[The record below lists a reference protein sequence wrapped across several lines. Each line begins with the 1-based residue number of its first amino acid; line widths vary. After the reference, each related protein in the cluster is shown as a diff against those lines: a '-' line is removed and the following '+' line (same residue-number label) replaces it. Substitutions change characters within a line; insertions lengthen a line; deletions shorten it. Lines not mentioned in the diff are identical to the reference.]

1 VFRAEGKYPIAPVA
15 DFWPFAKYGRTHK
28 MSDLLTVGEKWKDVR
43 VKLQPEILSPQA
55 AAQYLPSLTLV
66 GRQASDAFAL
76 MGSNPYDLTSRVS
89 FDMFGIT
96 MLGKSPGVLF
106 PSTAAKEDVEFIHN
120 SIACMRT
127 AGLMTYSPYE
137 SFMQKYVDTKLYK
150 EFEKATDNVN
160 RRSEQLVHEAM
171 MSTNDDSLDGGSY
184 LQRLMRTGSM
194 TKQQAGFEVTGLL
207 LAAVDTTANYM
218 NWIIYNL
225 AANPSKQTLL
235 AEELKNVLKGGDF
248 NKEVELPYLQACYR
262 ETHRHSPLL
271 TNVFRKLEED
281 IVLEGYLIPAGT
293 QLSMNTDAV
302 QRDPQYVHDADI
314 FLPER
319 WLASAVEARKGT
331 PSEVIDHRL
340 LAGPFSFGPRMCLG
354 ARLAE
359 LEIKVFIARIVQDWE
374 FCIDPESSKVE
385 VKEMLFMSPFPEF
398 RLVFK
403 RR

>member
-1 VFRAEGKYPIAPVA
+1 
-15 DFWPFAKYGRTHK
+15 
-28 MSDLLTVGEKWKDVR
+28 MSDLLTVGEKWKNVR
-43 VKLQPEILSPQA
+43 VKLQADILSPQA
-55 AAQYLPSLTLV
+55 AASYLPSLTLV
-66 GRQASDAFAL
+66 GRQASDAFAF
-76 MGSNPYDLTSRVS
+76 MGSNPHDLTSRVS

-106 PSTAAKEDVEFIHN
+106 PDTAAKEDVEFIRD
-120 SIACMRT
+120 SITSMRT
-127 AGLMTYSPYE
+127 AGLMVLSPYE
-137 SFMQKYVDTKLYK
+137 SFMQKYFDTKLYK

-160 RRSEQLVHEAM
+160 RRSEHLVREAM
-171 MSTNDDSLDGGSY
+171 TMGADDDSLDGGSY

-194 TKQQAGFEVTGLL
+194 TEQQAGFEVTGLL

-218 NWIIYNL
+218 NWVIYNL
-225 AANPSKQTLL
+225 AANPDKQTLL
-235 AEELKNVLKGGDF
+235 AEELKAVLKGGDY

-262 ETHRHSPLL
+262 ETHRHTPLL

-281 IVLEGYLIPAGT
+281 IVLEGFLIPADT
-293 QLSMNTDAV
+293 QLTMNTDAV
-302 QRDPQYVHDADI
+302 QRDPQYVQDADV
-314 FLPER
+314 FMPER
-319 WLASAVEARKGT
+319 WLSAAVEARKGT
-331 PSEVIDHRL
+331 PSELIDHRL

-359 LEIKVFIARIVQDWE
+359 LEIKVFISRIVQDWE
-374 FCIDPESSKVE
+374 FSLDPQSTKVE

>member
-1 VFRAEGKYPIAPVA
+1 
-15 DFWPFAKYGRTHK
+15 
-28 MSDLLTVGEKWKDVR
+28 MSDLLTVGEKWKNVR
-43 VKLQPEILSPQA
+43 VKLQADILSPQA
-55 AAQYLPSLTLV
+55 AASYLPSLTLV
-66 GRQASDAFAL
+66 GSQASDAFAF
-76 MGSNPYDLTSRVS
+76 MGSNPHDLTSRVS

-106 PSTAAKEDVEFIHN
+106 PDTAAKEDVEFIRD
-120 SIACMRT
+120 SITSMRT
-127 AGLMTYSPYE
+127 AGLMVLSPYE
-137 SFMQKYVDTKLYK
+137 SFMQKYFDTKLYK

-160 RRSEQLVHEAM
+160 RRSEHLVREAM
-171 MSTNDDSLDGGSY
+171 TMGADDDSLDGGSY

-194 TKQQAGFEVTGLL
+194 TEQQAGFEVTGLL

-218 NWIIYNL
+218 NWVIYNL
-225 AANPSKQTLL
+225 AANPDKQTLL
-235 AEELKNVLKGGDF
+235 AEELKAVLKGGDY

-262 ETHRHSPLL
+262 ETHRHTPLL

-281 IVLEGYLIPAGT
+281 IVLEGFLIPADT
-293 QLSMNTDAV
+293 QLTMNTDAV
-302 QRDPQYVHDADI
+302 QRDPQYVQDADV
-314 FLPER
+314 FMPER
-319 WLASAVEARKGT
+319 WLSAAVEARKGT
-331 PSEVIDHRL
+331 PSELIDHRL

-359 LEIKVFIARIVQDWE
+359 LEIKVFISRIVQDWE
-374 FCIDPESSKVE
+374 FSLDPQSTKVE

>member
-1 VFRAEGKYPIAPVA
+1 MS
-15 DFWPFAKYGRTHK
+15 DFWPFAKYAKTHK
-28 MSDLLTVGEKWKDVR
+28 MSNLLKVGEKWKDVR
-43 VKLQPEILSPQA
+43 VKLQADILSPQA
-55 AAQYLPSLTLV
+55 AASYLPSLILV

-76 MGSNPYDLTSRVS
+76 LGSDPYDLTSRAS

-106 PSTAAKEDVEFIHN
+106 PSTAAKEDVEFIHD
-120 SIACMRT
+120 SMACMRT
-127 AGLMTYSPYE
+127 AGLMVFSPYE
-137 SFMQKYVDTKLYK
+137 SFIQKYFDTKMYK
-150 EFEKATDNVN
+150 EFEKATENVN
-160 RRSEQLVHEAM
+160 RRSEQLVHEAI
-171 MSTNDDSLDGGSY
+171 TVATDADSLDGGSY
-184 LQRLMRTGSM
+184 LQRLMKTGSM
-194 TKQQAGFEVTGLL
+194 TKEQAGFEVTGLL

-235 AEELKNVLKGGDF
+235 AEELRAVLKGGDF
-248 NKEVELPYLQACYR
+248 SKEVELPYLQACYR
-262 ETHRHSPLL
+262 ETHRHTPLL

-281 IVLEGYLIPAGT
+281 IVLEGFLIPAGT

-302 QRDPQYVHDADI
+302 QRDPQYVIDPDV

-319 WLASAVEARKGT
+319 WLASAVDARKGT
-331 PSEVIDHRL
+331 PSELIDHRL

-374 FCIDPESSKVE
+374 FSLDPRSSKVE

-398 RLVFK
+398 KLVFK

>member
-1 VFRAEGKYPIAPVA
+1 
-15 DFWPFAKYGRTHK
+15 
-28 MSDLLTVGEKWKDVR
+28 MSDLLTVGEKWKNVR
-43 VKLQPEILSPQA
+43 VKLQADILSPQA
-55 AAQYLPSLTLV
+55 AASYLPSLTLV
-66 GRQASDAFAL
+66 GSQASDAFAF
-76 MGSNPYDLTSRVS
+76 MGSNPHDLTSRVS

-106 PSTAAKEDVEFIHN
+106 PDTAAKEDVEFIRD
-120 SIACMRT
+120 SITSMRT
-127 AGLMTYSPYE
+127 AGLMVLSPYE
-137 SFMQKYVDTKLYK
+137 SFMQKYFDTKLYK

-160 RRSEQLVHEAM
+160 RRSEHLVREAM
-171 MSTNDDSLDGGSY
+171 TMAADDDSLDGGSY

-194 TKQQAGFEVTGLL
+194 TEQQAGFEVTGLL

-218 NWIIYNL
+218 NWVIYNL
-225 AANPSKQTLL
+225 AANPDKQTLL
-235 AEELKNVLKGGDF
+235 AEELKAVLKGGDY

-262 ETHRHSPLL
+262 ETHRHTPLL

-281 IVLEGYLIPAGT
+281 IVLEGFLIPADT
-293 QLSMNTDAV
+293 QLTMNTDAV
-302 QRDPQYVHDADI
+302 QRDPQYVQDADV
-314 FLPER
+314 FMPER
-319 WLASAVEARKGT
+319 WLSAAVEARKGT
-331 PSEVIDHRL
+331 PSELIDHRL

-359 LEIKVFIARIVQDWE
+359 LEIKVFISRIVQDWE
-374 FCIDPESSKVE
+374 FSLDPQSTKVE

>member
-1 VFRAEGKYPIAPVA
+1 
-15 DFWPFAKYGRTHK
+15 
-28 MSDLLTVGEKWKDVR
+28 MSDLLTVGEKWKNVR
-43 VKLQPEILSPQA
+43 VKLQADILSPQA
-55 AAQYLPSLTLV
+55 AASYLPSLTLV
-66 GRQASDAFAL
+66 GRQASDAFAF
-76 MGSNPYDLTSRVS
+76 MGSNPHDLTSRVS

-106 PSTAAKEDVEFIHN
+106 PDTAAKEDVEFIRD
-120 SIACMRT
+120 SITSMRT
-127 AGLMTYSPYE
+127 AGLMVLSPYE
-137 SFMQKYVDTKLYK
+137 SFMQKYFDTKLYK

-160 RRSEQLVHEAM
+160 RRSEHLVREAM
-171 MSTNDDSLDGGSY
+171 TMGADDDSLDGGSY

-194 TKQQAGFEVTGLL
+194 TEQQAGFEVTGLL

-218 NWIIYNL
+218 NWVIYNL
-225 AANPSKQTLL
+225 AANPDKQTLL
-235 AEELKNVLKGGDF
+235 AEELKAVLKGGDY

-262 ETHRHSPLL
+262 ETHRHTPLL

-281 IVLEGYLIPAGT
+281 IVLEGFLIPADT
-293 QLSMNTDAV
+293 QLTMNTDAV
-302 QRDPQYVHDADI
+302 QRDPQYVQDADV
-314 FLPER
+314 FMPER
-319 WLASAVEARKGT
+319 WLSAAVEARKGT
-331 PSEVIDHRL
+331 PSELIDHRL

-359 LEIKVFIARIVQDWE
+359 LEIKVFISRIAQDWE
-374 FCIDPESSKVE
+374 FSLDPQSTKVE